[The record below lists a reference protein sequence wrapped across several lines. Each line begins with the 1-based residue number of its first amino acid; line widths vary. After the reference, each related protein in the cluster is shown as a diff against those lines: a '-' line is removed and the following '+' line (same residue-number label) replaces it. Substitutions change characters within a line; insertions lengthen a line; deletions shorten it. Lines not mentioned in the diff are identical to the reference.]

1 MISSS
6 FCQDLSFQ
14 ETKNLL
20 DNKVSNQEEVVTEA
34 EVASEEEEVS
44 LIEAEVD
51 LQEEVVIVVDLEA
64 DLLQEEEIAA
74 ASEEGSVDVVNEK
87 NR

>member
-14 ETKNLL
+14 ETKNPL
-20 DNKVSNQEEVVTEA
+20 DNRVSNQEAVVTEA
-34 EVASEEEEVS
+34 EVALEEEEVL
-44 LIEAEVD
+44 LIEAEAD

-64 DLLQEEEIAA
+64 DLHQEVEIVA
-74 ASEEGSVDVVNEK
+74 ASEEDSVDVVNDK